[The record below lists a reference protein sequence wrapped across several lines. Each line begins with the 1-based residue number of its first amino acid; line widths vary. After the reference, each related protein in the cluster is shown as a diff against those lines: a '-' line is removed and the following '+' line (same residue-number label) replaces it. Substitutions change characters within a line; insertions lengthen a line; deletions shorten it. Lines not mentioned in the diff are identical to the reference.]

1 MNDWALYKLNDLINI
16 YGSTLILIGSA
27 SSKTGFHLD
36 WGSAKNWGVY
46 LGSTSTQDPIAVWWL
61 LHPTKLKDFLNIIK
75 KVNLKGSAFSTSHDK
90 LFEMQ
95 QKIGFDEAGRP
106 FMEVKYQYSGDLIH
120 IPVGW
125 AHGVINLQVI
135 DV

>member
-75 KVNLKGSAFSTSHDK
+75 KVNLKGSAFSPSHDK

-95 QKIGFDEAGRP
+95 YHEAVNNDQPLKSRVNRYN
-106 FMEVKYQYSGDLIH
+106 VKLNH
-120 IPVGW
+120 
-125 AHGVINLQVI
+125 
-135 DV
+135 